1 MVVKEYTKQK
11 LVKINDHFYVNK
23 HQKKIKMHEKIEV
36 VQNNFEIESFE
47 RAC

>member
-23 HQKKIKMHEKIEV
+23 HQKNKNAWKKIEI
-36 VQNNFEIESFE
+36 FEIESFE

>member
-1 MVVKEYTKQK
+1 MITFLKT
-11 LVKINDHFYVNK
+11 NT
-23 HQKKIKMHEKIEV
+23 KKIKMHEKIEV

>member
-23 HQKKIKMHEKIEV
+23 HQKNKNAWKIEV
-36 VQNNFEIESFE
+36 VQNNFEIVSFE